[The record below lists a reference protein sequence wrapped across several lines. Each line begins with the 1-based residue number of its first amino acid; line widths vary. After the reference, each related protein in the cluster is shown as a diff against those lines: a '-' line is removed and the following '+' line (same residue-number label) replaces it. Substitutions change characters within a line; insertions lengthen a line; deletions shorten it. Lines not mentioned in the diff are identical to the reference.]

1 MMFRKDQRTRSPIKG
16 KALREPGQS
25 LAEQLEDLVYD
36 RMLLWLLLPLL
47 FGLLAGL
54 EWWRWYREA
63 PYNPLFYTVV
73 AVLAALVSA
82 LRLIRLFRQARA
94 LKLGRDGER
103 VVGQFLEDMRPDGY
117 HVLHDLIGDGFN
129 VDHVVIGERGVYT
142 VETKTLS
149 LPAKKRGTVTCD
161 GPALLVNGRRMDR
174 DPIGQAKAQAAWLSR
189 TLKESTGRDYRVQPV
204 VAFPGWF
211 VERACQRV
219 AGVWVLEPKALP
231 SFIKQEPCSL
241 SAEHAHMAATHLRK
255 IIRATERLREGR
267 RAAQRGEASA

>member
-1 MMFRKDQRTRSPIKG
+1 MQGIRERGTPLAKFLGVKPYRGVLTGLNEAFLIDDDTRTALIRDDPGCTDISMMFRNDQRTRSPIKG

-25 LAEQLEDLVYD
+25 LSEQLEDLVYD

-82 LRLIRLFRQARA
+82 LRLVRLFRQARA
-94 LKLGRDGER
+94 LLGRDGER

-129 VDHVVIGERGVYT
+129 VDHVVIGKGCSISMAERG
-142 VETKTLS
+142 
-149 LPAKKRGTVTCD
+149 
-161 GPALLVNGRRMDR
+161 LL
-174 DPIGQAKAQAAWLSR
+174 
-189 TLKESTGRDYRVQPV
+189 
-204 VAFPGWF
+204 
-211 VERACQRV
+211 
-219 AGVWVLEPKALP
+219 
-231 SFIKQEPCSL
+231 
-241 SAEHAHMAATHLRK
+241 
-255 IIRATERLREGR
+255 
-267 RAAQRGEASA
+267 